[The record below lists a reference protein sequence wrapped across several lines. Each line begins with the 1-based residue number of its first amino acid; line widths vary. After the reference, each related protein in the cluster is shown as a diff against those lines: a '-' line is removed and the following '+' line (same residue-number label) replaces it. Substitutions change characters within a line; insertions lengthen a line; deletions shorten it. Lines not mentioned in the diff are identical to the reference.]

1 MKKSTWKK
9 HHKWFGLIFA
19 FFIILFGASG
29 IVLNHRQLFSDYQI
43 SRKWLP
49 DAYRYKSW
57 NNGMLRGTLSCPPG
71 ICQEDSAILLFG
83 NAGIFLTDHDTTT
96 FDDFNRGFPHGVD
109 WRNIRGI
116 AITPQGDLF
125 AAAQFGLYRY
135 SKKAG
140 WQAVRLP
147 LQKGENY
154 RTSLR
159 SVTP

>member
-57 NNGMLRGTLSCPPG
+57 NNGMLRELSPVLPV
-71 ICQEDSAILLFG
+71 S
-83 NAGIFLTDHDTTT
+83 
-96 FDDFNRGFPHGVD
+96 V
-109 WRNIRGI
+109 
-116 AITPQGDLF
+116 
-125 AAAQFGLYRY
+125 
-135 SKKAG
+135 KKTALSYCL
-140 WQAVRLP
+140 AMP
-147 LQKGENY
+147 AFF
-154 RTSLR
+154 
-159 SVTP
+159 